1 MQNLLMKVSRVAE
14 QVADINGLLVAE
26 VSMTC
31 GWKWEVL
38 LSVPVIA
45 LLGCGAPR
53 ERCLDPDVCDDLMT
67 VVGLPLTHEWRGSAT
82 FEFDGVVHTYAEV
95 HYSGSGDLPG
105 ATMCLLWDSALGQ
118 GRVVYWTSAFN
129 VPGSWG
135 APAVNCPTWFVRVP
149 IPTASG
155 RSSTARSSTTLPAR
169 TPRCPARSGAAA
181 ENCGDGKSE
190 EPGPIR
196 VVPRPDIPAV
206 RARCR
211 SPVSPPQMTKSRR
224 AKGSLRSDST
234 AGANGW
240 EWEPCC
246 ARVTAP
252 P

>member
-129 VPGSWG
+129 VPGFVG
-135 APAVNCPTWFVRVP
+135 CPSGELPDLVRSCAYP
-149 IPTASG
+149 DGLGPLQYSAEFYDFAS
-155 RSSTARSSTTLPAR
+155 
-169 TPRCPARSGAAA
+169 
-181 ENCGDGKSE
+181 
-190 EPGPIR
+190 
-196 VVPRPDIPAV
+196 
-206 RARCR
+206 
-211 SPVSPPQMTKSRR
+211 
-224 AKGSLRSDST
+224 SDST
-234 AGANGW
+234 LPGPFRGCRRELW
-240 EWEPCC
+240 RRQERGTWPDP
-246 ARVTAP
+246 RGTTP
-252 P
+252 

>member
-67 VVGLPLTHEWRGSAT
+67 VVGLPLTHEWRGSAE

-129 VPGSWG
+129 VPGFVGCPSGELPDLVRSCAYPDGLGGKLGSDPKFTTALIVSAG
-135 APAVNCPTWFVRVP
+135 AKFTAVVDVP
-149 IPTASG
+149 SVVASG
-155 RSSTARSSTTLPAR
+155 CDPAW
-169 TPRCPARSGAAA
+169 
-181 ENCGDGKSE
+181 
-190 EPGPIR
+190 
-196 VVPRPDIPAV
+196 
-206 RARCR
+206 
-211 SPVSPPQMTKSRR
+211 VSIF
-224 AKGSLRSDST
+224 
-234 AGANGW
+234 
-240 EWEPCC
+240 
-246 ARVTAP
+246 
-252 P
+252 